1 MVGQVAKLSVLSLHR
16 LCFGRLVKL
25 HLLRWDLIV
34 VKLGPRLALTIFLCR
49 MLLRKLVIRAH
60 QNVARRVE
68 CLALVES
75 HLFID
80 VIFASGSLPALHE

>member
-16 LCFGRLVKL
+16 LCFRRLVKL

>member
-1 MVGQVAKLSVLSLHR
+1 MSVLSLHR
-16 LCFGRLVKL
+16 LCFGCLVKL